1 MGVGGAGM
9 SSLARFLL
17 KKNLVVSGC
26 DIQYSENIK
35 ELEEE
40 GLVFLGSH
48 SKKHVWETD
57 VLVYSSAVPENHP
70 EIEEAKKTGKITIKR
85 IELLSEILNV
95 RKSVAVIGSHG
106 KTTTTS
112 LIAHA
117 MKKLGIPSI
126 AIIGGILRN
135 GDITQKPQKE
145 EEFAVAEVD
154 ESDRDFLKISPFFA
168 VITNID
174 EEHLDKW
181 GGFNNLKKAI
191 LSFANSVPIWGAVIL
206 NIDDTGVRNIS
217 PEIKRK
223 IISCSVERGV
233 ESQADIVAKN
243 ISFSKG
249 TASFDLGIKKSLLG
263 VRNSPDDSERGDE
276 NQYFFIK
283 GVKLGVSGMHNVSN
297 SLLAF
302 GTLLALRG
310 FIGDFDLSYF
320 SNIFLDFAG
329 VKRRMDLRC
338 VKNGVYVIDDYA
350 HHPSEIKATLE
361 AIKLT
366 YKEGRMLLVFE
377 PHRFSR
383 VAYLKDKF
391 RSVLKEADMVI
402 LTDIYPASEKNVW
415 GVSPYD
421 IIGNAKNIEYVEF
434 SRVID
439 RLKEILPNLSQGDI
453 IVFMGAGNIKKLV
466 DEFVESK

>member
-17 KKNLVVSGC
+17 KKNFAVSGC
-26 DIQYSENIK
+26 DIQYSENIR

-40 GLVFLGSH
+40 GLVFLGPH
-48 SKKHVWETD
+48 SKKHVYEAD
-57 VLVYSSAVPENHP
+57 VLVYSSAIPENHP
-70 EIEEAKKTGKITIKR
+70 EIEEAKKTGKIAIKR

-117 MKKLGIPSI
+117 MKKLGISSI

-135 GDITQKPQKE
+135 GDISQKPYKE

-154 ESDRDFLKISPFFA
+154 ESDKDFLKISPFFA

-181 GGFNNLKKAI
+181 GEFNNLKKAI
-191 LSFANSVPIWGAVIL
+191 LNFANSVPIWGVVVL
-206 NIDDTGVRNIS
+206 NIDDPGVRSIS
-217 PEIKRK
+217 TKIKRK
-223 IISCSVERGV
+223 IISCSIERCV

-243 ISFSKG
+243 ISFYKG
-249 TASFDLGIKKSLLG
+249 TTSFDLGIKKSLLG
-263 VRNSPDDSERGDE
+263 VENSPEDNERGNE
-276 NQYFFIK
+276 NKYFFIK
-283 GVKLGVSGMHNVSN
+283 GVKLGVSGRHNVSN

-302 GTLLALRG
+302 GTLLALKG
-310 FIGDFDLSYF
+310 LIGEFDLSYF

-338 VKNGVYVIDDYA
+338 VKNGIYVIDDYA

-366 YKEGRMLLVFE
+366 YKGKIVLVFE
-377 PHRFSR
+377 PHRYSR

-415 GVSPYD
+415 GVCPHD
-421 IIGNAKNIEYVEF
+421 IIGDAKNVEYVEF
-434 SRVID
+434 SHVID

-453 IVFMGAGNIKKLV
+453 IVFMGAGNIKKLA
-466 DEFVESK
+466 DEFIGSK